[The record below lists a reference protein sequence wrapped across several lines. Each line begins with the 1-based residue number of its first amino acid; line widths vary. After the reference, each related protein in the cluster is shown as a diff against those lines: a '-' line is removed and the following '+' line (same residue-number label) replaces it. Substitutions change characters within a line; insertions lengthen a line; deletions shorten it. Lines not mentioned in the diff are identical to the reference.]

1 MIKILIYFQKIKK
14 FCASSIQ
21 DLLKFTFSLNNEE
34 KNNLLK
40 KKGILFKLKHVK
52 MGEVVILGSK
62 GKGMFDIYLKLPL
75 ARS

>member
-1 MIKILIYFQKIKK
+1 MKKKLIY
-14 FCASSIQ
+14 
-21 DLLKFTFSLNNEE
+21 
-34 KNNLLK
+34 K